1 MISSTST
8 TDRLLTLSTAYFRSV
23 QADFAH
29 ILSRPGLMVSAT
41 LRRQARRLE
50 RVFQRTRRPDDRASW
65 ILFVCSMHRR
75 YMEKE
80 GEKGRILGAQDL
92 FQCGGHLTALDH
104 FQGSPW

>member
-8 TDRLLTLSTAYFRSV
+8 TDRLLTVSTAYFRSV

-29 ILSRPGLMVSAT
+29 ILSRPGLMMSAT

-80 GEKGRILGAQDL
+80 GEKGNTGSTRSLPVRG
-92 FQCGGHLTALDH
+92 TLDG
-104 FQGSPW
+104 F

>member
-1 MISSTST
+1 
-8 TDRLLTLSTAYFRSV
+8 
-23 QADFAH
+23 
-29 ILSRPGLMVSAT
+29 MVSAT

>member
-29 ILSRPGLMVSAT
+29 ILSRPGFMVSAT

-65 ILFVCSMHRR
+65 ILFVCSMHRC

-80 GEKGRILGAQDL
+80 GEKGEYWEHKISSSA
-92 FQCGGHLTALDH
+92 GGHLTALYH